1 METVIRDLRHALI
14 ALTRNPAFSVAAI
27 GTLALG
33 IGATTAV
40 FSIVYGVL
48 LRPLPF
54 PDPERLVRVWEEHPG
69 GESPVR
75 QRWLSNHTYE
85 RLLDR
90 QAPFDVVGG
99 YARYEYVARFGEQAA
114 RVTGSPVSPR
124 VLRLLLPAP
133 EVGRLFDD
141 RDALEA
147 SERVVILSH
156 AIWRER
162 FGGDPAVVGRTLSLN
177 WEPHTI
183 VGVAPEGF
191 RFPDAEVRF
200 WVPYVI
206 RTVASQP
213 QRTVAFTALARLS
226 PDVTPEQAEAEATAE
241 AQRASRPRST
251 EFFFGKGSAVVVH
264 VRPLSQDLSL
274 AVRPALQVMAA
285 AVALVLLIACGNVSN
300 LGLSRGVARQREFAI
315 RSAIGGSR
323 RDLIQQ
329 LFTES
334 AVLSA
339 FGGTFGVVLA
349 SLLIELVRRVAPL
362 QFPRLE
368 DVRVDGAVLW
378 FSLGVSTF
386 AAIATGVA
394 PAIRGARG
402 SLANAVRSA
411 DRSQTAGDG
420 SGGHRRI
427 RDVFLA
433 IESAF
438 AVVLLICAGLLV
450 HSFVRL
456 LDVDAGY
463 TAGGVIAARVQLPP
477 GAPPERTSQFVEHA
491 LARLRESPGVVSA
504 GAGNMMPLV
513 GLTAIT
519 TLTLP
524 ERVTRGKPATART
537 TTYVITPGYAEA
549 LRMRLKEGRLF
560 SDADVSSARRTAIV
574 NEEFVRRYLSVS
586 PVAGTTVGDL
596 FPTDRG
602 TTTEIVGVVG
612 NILKD
617 GNDREP
623 QPEVFFVHGSATR
636 RLEGFANVV
645 IRVQGD
651 EAALLPSIRAI
662 LSGVDPTAVIE
673 RIDPLPSLV
682 FTSVAQPRFAT
693 SVMLTFGMVAA
704 VLASIGLFGVLSYG
718 VAQRRRELGV
728 RAALGASRA
737 RLVGLVLRQAL
748 AATLIGV
755 FAGLVAA
762 ASGAQFLRAVLF
774 GIPPLDPVA
783 FAIAPVLLM
792 SVATVAALV
801 PALRAASIDPATAL
815 RE

>member
-14 ALTRNPAFSVAAI
+14 ALGRNPAFSLAAI
-27 GTLALG
+27 ATLALG

-48 LRPLPF
+48 LKPLPF
-54 PDPERLVRVWEEHPG
+54 PDAARLVRVWEEHPG

-85 RLLDR
+85 RLLER
-90 QAPFDVVGG
+90 RAPFDVVGG
-99 YARYEYVARFGEQAA
+99 YARYEYIARFGEQAA
-114 RVTGSPVSPR
+114 RVTGSPVSPH

-133 EVGRLFDD
+133 ALGRLFDD
-141 RDALEA
+141 RDALAA

-156 AIWRER
+156 ALWRER
-162 FGGDPAVVGRTLSLN
+162 FGSDPSVVGRTFSLD
-177 WEPHTI
+177 WTPHTI
-183 VGVAPEGF
+183 VGVVPEAF
-191 RFPDAEVRF
+191 RFPDAQVQF

-206 RTVASQP
+206 GTVASQP

-226 PDVTPEQAEAEATAE
+226 SGVTTEQAEAEATAE
-241 AQRASRPRST
+241 ARRASRPRST
-251 EFFFGKGSAVVVH
+251 ELFFGKGSAVVVH
-264 VRPLSQDLSL
+264 LRPLSQDLSL
-274 AVRPALQVMAA
+274 VVRPALQVMSA

-300 LGLSRGVARQREFAI
+300 LCLSRGVARQREFAI

-334 AVLSA
+334 AVLCAAGGA
-339 FGGTFGVVLA
+339 FGVLLA
-349 SLLIELVRRVAPL
+349 SLLVELVRRVAPA

-368 DVRVDGAVLW
+368 DVRVDSAVLW
-378 FSLGVSTF
+378 FSLGASTF
-386 AAIATGVA
+386 AAVATGLA
-394 PAIRGARG
+394 PAIRGARV
-402 SLANAVRSA
+402 SLADAVRSS

-420 SGGHRRI
+420 SSGHRRM
-427 RDVFLA
+427 RDLFLA

-438 AVVLLICAGLLV
+438 AVVLLIGAGLLV

-463 TAGGVIAARVQLPP
+463 TADGVIAARVQLPRD
-477 GAPPERTSQFVEHA
+477 APPERTSQFVERA
-491 LARLRESPGVVSA
+491 LSRLRETPGVISA

-513 GLTAIT
+513 GMTAIT

-524 ERVTRGKPATART
+524 ERVTGGKPATART
-537 TTYVITPGYAEA
+537 TTYVVTPGYAEA

-560 SDADVSSARRTAIV
+560 SDADITSPRRAAIV
-574 NEEFVRRYLSVS
+574 NEELVRRHFSVS
-586 PVAGTTVGDL
+586 PVAGTTLGDL
-596 FPTDRG
+596 FPGERNI
-602 TTTEIVGVVG
+602 TTEIVGVVG
-612 NILKD
+612 NVLKD

-623 QPEVFFVHGSATR
+623 QPEVFLVHGSATR
-636 RLEGFANVV
+636 RLEGFANLV
-645 IRVQGD
+645 IRVQGG
-651 EAALLPSIRAI
+651 EAAQLPSIRAI
-662 LSGVDPTAVIE
+662 LSGVDPAAVIE

-682 FTSVAQPRFAT
+682 FTSVAQPRFAA
-693 SVMLTFGMVAA
+693 SVMLTFGMVAS

-748 AATLIGV
+748 FATVIGV
-755 FAGLVAA
+755 FAGLVLA
-762 ASGAQFLRAVLF
+762 ASGAQFLQAVLF
-774 GIPPLDPVA
+774 GIPPLDPIA
-783 FAIAPVLLM
+783 FAAAPVLLM
-792 SVATVAALV
+792 SVATIAALV